1 MISYIPFWKTLKASP
16 ETTYT
21 LINRHNINP
30 TTINRLRNNRPV
42 TTTTLNDLCII
53 LKCEISDIVE
63 FIPEDEL

>member
-1 MISYIPFWKTLKASP
+1 MISYAPFWKTLKASP

-21 LINRHNINP
+21 LINKHNINP
-30 TTINRLRNNRPV
+30 TTINRLRNNKPV

-63 FIPEDEL
+63 FVPED